1 MEKFLYQNPQFE
13 TKSFTE
19 LVIEHLM
26 KFEWEIDKYFPS
38 LGKDEFAFIRNLF
51 TANAQ
56 ILQAGTGT
64 QEELVKLQ
72 HNSFACDAYSEKNLC
87 EFLVYDV
94 QLIPIN
100 CYTYN

>member
-1 MEKFLYQNPQFE
+1 MILSGSPKKPAMEKFLNQNPQFD

-38 LGKDEFAFIRNLF
+38 LGKDEFAFIRNPF

-72 HNSFACDAYSEKNLC
+72 HNSFARDVYSEKNLC
-87 EFLVYDV
+87 EL
-94 QLIPIN
+94 LHL
-100 CYTYN
+100 

>member
-1 MEKFLYQNPQFE
+1 MEKYLNQNPQFE

-38 LGKDEFAFIRNLF
+38 LGKDEFAFVRNPF
-51 TANAQ
+51 TANANAR

-72 HNSFACDAYSEKNLC
+72 HNSFARNVYSEKNLC
-87 EFLVYDV
+87 EFLMF
-94 QLIPIN
+94 
-100 CYTYN
+100 

>member
-1 MEKFLYQNPQFE
+1 MILNDSPRKPSMEKFLNQNPQFE

-38 LGKDEFAFIRNLF
+38 LGKDEFAFIRNPF
-51 TANAQ
+51 TANAR
-56 ILQAGTGT
+56 ILQVETGT

-72 HNSFACDAYSEKNLC
+72 HNSFARDVYSEKNLC
-87 EFLVYDV
+87 EFLMF
-94 QLIPIN
+94 
-100 CYTYN
+100 

>member
-1 MEKFLYQNPQFE
+1 MEKFLNQNSQFE

-19 LVIEHLM
+19 LVMGHLV

-38 LGKDEFAFIRNLF
+38 LGKDEFAFIRNPF
-51 TANAQ
+51 TANAR

-72 HNSFACDAYSEKNLC
+72 HNSFTRDVYSKKIYVN
-87 EFLVYDV
+87 F
-94 QLIPIN
+94 
-100 CYTYN
+100 